1 MSTQVD
7 VWWGETRVATV
18 ASRRGQMT
26 TTYTS
31 AAAPM
36 LTVAM
41 PPRTR
46 AYGERQSHP
55 FFHGLLPE
63 GETRSKIAYDLGLGN
78 TGGDDLD
85 LLGAIGRDCA
95 GALVIVPA
103 GTPPPRPSAGGLER
117 LTNLEV
123 ERRIRDLPDHP
134 LGVDQRVRLSLP
146 GVQNKLLLART
157 DDGTWHL
164 PIDGAPSTHIL
175 KPGLRG
181 WPGSVDNEVLCQNI
195 AANAGV
201 QAAET
206 TRMQFE
212 DLTVLVSR
220 RFDRSIEPDGTVTR
234 LHQEDAC
241 QALSVLTV
249 PLERK
254 CQTDPAGQPSFHGVA
269 AILDRWG
276 DAGSRDRLLDQMT
289 INIVLGNADLH
300 GKNITL
306 VHRDG
311 QVALSPAYDILS
323 TTALGDDLSTAVGLL
338 VDAET
343 NIHRITPTHLVN
355 EAVGWGIR
363 RARATNRVGALLDR
377 LPDAIQTAAY
387 EHPDAPGQLVD
398 HLTERAEQARRAFTS
413 PPNTGTAK
421 ASSKPNGPDGKVRPY
436 RPSDGTE
443 ISGQSRRRPGG
454 GGGSPAR
461 PW

>member
-1 MSTQVD
+1 MSTAVD
-7 VWWGETRVATV
+7 VWWGSTCVATV
-18 ASRRGQMT
+18 ANRRGQVT
-26 TTYTS
+26 TAYTS
-31 AAAPM
+31 AAMPM

-41 PPRTR
+41 LPRTR
-46 AYGERQSHP
+46 AYGEKQSRP

-103 GTPPPRPSAGGLER
+103 GTDPPRPSAGGLEW
-117 LTNLEV
+117 LTDPEIEQRV
-123 ERRIRDLPDHP
+123 RDLPDHP
-134 LGVDQRVRLSLP
+134 LGVDRRVRLSLP

-164 PIDGAPSTHIL
+164 PIDGFPSTHIL
-175 KPGLRG
+175 KPHLRR

-195 AANAGV
+195 SAHAGV

-206 TRMQFE
+206 TRVRFGE
-212 DLTVLVSR
+212 LTVLVSR
-220 RFDRSIEPDGTVTR
+220 RFDRYIEPDGTVTR

-254 CQTDPAGQPSFHGVA
+254 YQTDPAKQPSFHGVA
-269 AILDRWG
+269 DTLDRWG

-306 VHRDG
+306 IHREG
-311 QVALSPAYDILS
+311 LVTLSPAYDILS
-323 TTALGDDLSTAVGLL
+323 TTALGDGLSTTAGMI
-338 VDAET
+338 VDGET
-343 NIHRITPTHLVN
+343 NIHRITPANLIN
-355 EAVGWGIR
+355 EAVAWGIR
-363 RARATNRVGALLDR
+363 RARATDRVGALLER
-377 LPDAIQTAAY
+377 LPDAIETAADQ
-387 EHPDAPGQLVD
+387 HPDAPGPLVD
-398 HLTERAEQARRAFTS
+398 HLTERAVQARSAFTS
-413 PPNTGTAK
+413 RAISGVGKPT
-421 ASSKPNGPDGKVRPY
+421 SKGSGGKVRPY
-436 RPSDGTE
+436 RRSDGTPVRGHDRKPKRT
-443 ISGQSRRRPGG
+443 S
-454 GGGSPAR
+454 
-461 PW
+461 